1 MKIYYSQLFKE
12 KVNKLP
18 PDVKKILKKK
28 LELLLQNPYHPS
40 LRTKK
45 IQGTK
50 DIFETTITMGIR
62 LTWQYKDDGII
73 LRNIGEQDKTL
84 KNP

>member
-18 PDVKKILKKK
+18 PDAKKILKKK
-28 LELLLQNPYHPS
+28 LELLLQNQYHPS

-50 DIFETTITMGIR
+50 DIFETSITMGIR
-62 LTWQYKDDGII
+62 LTWQYKEDGII
-73 LRNIGEQDKTL
+73 LRNIGEHDKTL

>member
-18 PDVKKILKKK
+18 PKVKKILKKK

-45 IQGTK
+45 IEGTK
-50 DIFETTITMGIR
+50 DIFETSITMGIR
-62 LTWQYKDDGII
+62 LTWQYKENGII
-73 LRNIGEQDKTL
+73 LRNIGEHDKTL

>member
-18 PDVKKILKKK
+18 SDVKKILKKK
-28 LELLLQNPYHPS
+28 LELLLQNQYHPF

-50 DIFETTITMGIR
+50 DIFETSITMGIR
-62 LTWQYKDDGII
+62 LTWQYKEDGVII
-73 LRNIGEQDKTL
+73 RNIGEHDKTL

>member
-18 PDVKKILKKK
+18 QDVKKILKKK
-28 LELLLQNPYHPS
+28 LELLLQNPYHPF
-40 LRTKK
+40 LQTKK

-62 LTWQYKDDGII
+62 LTWQYKEDAII
-73 LRNIGEQDKTL
+73 LRNIGEHDKTL
-84 KNP
+84 KNL

>member
-1 MKIYYSQLFKE
+1 MKFYYSTLFSE
-12 KVNKLP
+12 KVSKLP
-18 PDVKKILKKK
+18 PEIRKMLKQK
-28 LELLLQNPYHPS
+28 LELLSKNPYHPS

-50 DIFETTITMGIR
+50 GIFESNITMGIR
-62 LTWQYKDDGII
+62 LTWQYADDGII
-73 LRNIGEQDKTL
+73 LRNVGEHDKTL

>member
-18 PDVKKILKKK
+18 SDVKKILKKK
-28 LELLLQNPYHPS
+28 LELLLQNQYHSS

-50 DIFETTITMGIR
+50 DIFETSITMGIR
-62 LTWQYKDDGII
+62 LTWQYKEDGII
-73 LRNIGEQDKTL
+73 IRNIGEHDKTL

>member
-12 KVNKLP
+12 KVSKLP

-62 LTWQYKDDGII
+62 LTWQYKEDGII
-73 LRNIGEQDKTL
+73 LRNIGEHDKTL